1 MHYST
6 AFPYSTYYNDED
18 IEMKLVMFLGQ
29 VNHGITKE
37 DAKKV
42 ASFLQLDSKHSQK
55 LMDETPENAA
65 QIEFECQS
73 RLPQPWDEVLFH
85 HVMACKAAIVNK
97 DYVDAYISQ
106 SQAVAAFQREF
117 ASITNWALKVH
128 YMLNI
133 DLRKAAVQAD
143 KQLELRGEKP
153 NRLEDCARAI
163 NKSFTVCITDRSPIE
178 ISRKWGTYFIIGILF
193 KTYFKLKSHSLC
205 KNVLRA
211 VSAADLP
218 PLTRFPI
225 SHQVTFK
232 YYTGVLSFYND
243 DFKSAEADLQ
253 FAFDHTPATSPSNRR
268 LILHYLI
275 PTRMLRGSL
284 PHTSLLENFFDLK
297 QIYEPIV
304 IAIKTGNVRMFDEA
318 LAMGSSRLV
327 SLGTYLTVER
337 ARGVVVRVLFKKV
350 YTAMNKST
358 KLEVSLF
365 KTALAYVG
373 VDVDE
378 EEVECMLAN
387 MIYKGYIRGYLSHE
401 KSVLVLSQKDPFPSL
416 DQQR

>member
-1 MHYST
+1 
-6 AFPYSTYYNDED
+6 
-18 IEMKLVMFLGQ
+18 MFLGQ

-42 ASFLQLDSKHSQK
+42 ANFLQLESKHSQK
-55 LMDETPENAA
+55 LMDETPENAP

-85 HVMACKAAIVNK
+85 HVMACRAAIMNK
-97 DYVDAYISQ
+97 DYVGAYTSQ
-106 SQAVAAFQREF
+106 SQAVA
-117 ASITNWALKVH
+117 
-128 YMLNI
+128 
-133 DLRKAAVQAD
+133 
-143 KQLELRGEKP
+143 
-153 NRLEDCARAI
+153 
-163 NKSFTVCITDRSPIE
+163 SPIDV
-178 ISRKWGTYFIIGILF
+178 SRKWGTYFIIGILF

-211 VSAADLP
+211 VTAADLP
-218 PLTRFPI
+218 PLHRYPI

-253 FAFDHTPATSPSNRR
+253 FAFDHTPSISANNRR

-275 PTRMLRGSL
+275 PTRLLRGSL
-284 PHTSLLENFFDLK
+284 PPTSLLSNFPDLK

-318 LAMGSSRLV
+318 LATGSSRLV

-373 VDVDE
+373 VDVDD